1 MRARRDQRNTDE
13 RVAGIADPCELPNSS
28 RTIVRTPGLLY
39 TSEVD
44 FSQPFRAVT
53 PTLDGPVL
61 RVLARTTHPMT
72 RQQVANLVGEASE
85 AGVRKVLRR
94 LAEQGVVIE
103 QRIGTHYTY
112 VGNREHIMWP
122 AVEVF
127 MSAADRL
134 DTTIREHVE
143 AWEIPALSVELFGS
157 VAAGTSTA
165 DSDIDLMVYRPCLTD
180 DQVGLWDSQVAELR
194 MAVERWTGN
203 ACEILEID
211 ARTLVEMAAVDEPVL
226 QAPRVPI
233 SGLNLALAFPDT
245 GIARILQKA
254 MASSDI
260 SRSLARIDSKG
271 LTDAVISPELR
282 RTMEE
287 LHKVFASPA
296 MNAMVKKLVS
306 PEVEAMRKQQAE
318 IARVAKSPA
327 VEARRRQRP

>member
-1 MRARRDQRNTDE
+1 MLSD
-13 RVAGIADPCELPNSS
+13 
-28 RTIVRTPGLLY
+28 
-39 TSEVD
+39 VD

-72 RQQVANLVGEASE
+72 RRQVADLIGEASE

-112 VGNREHIMWP
+112 VGNREHILWP

-143 AWEIPALSVELFGS
+143 TWEVPALSVELFGS

-165 DSDIDLMVYRPCLTD
+165 DSDIDLMVYRPSLTE
-180 DQVGLWDSQVAELR
+180 DQVGLWDSQVAELG

-203 ACEILEID
+203 VCEILEVD
-211 ARTLVEMAAVDEPVL
+211 ARTLVEMAAEDEPVL
-226 QAPRVPI
+226 KTPRVPI
-233 SGLNLALAFPDT
+233 SGLNIAAAFPSMEM
-245 GIARILQKA
+245 AKSLQKA
-254 MASSDI
+254 MASSDV
-260 SRSLARIDSKG
+260 SRSLARVDSKRF
-271 LTDAVISPELR
+271 DVISPELR
-282 RTMEE
+282 RTIEE

-296 MNAMVKKLVS
+296 IKEMVKTLGS
-306 PEVEAMRKQQAE
+306 PQMEAIRKQQAE

-327 VEARRRQRP
+327 MQALRRQRP

>member
-1 MRARRDQRNTDE
+1 MERRARSTS
-13 RVAGIADPCELPNSS
+13 CC
-28 RTIVRTPGLLY
+28 TIVRESGLLY

-72 RQQVANLVGEASE
+72 RQQVADLIGAASE

-143 AWEIPALSVELFGS
+143 AWDLPALSVELFGS

-165 DSDIDLMVYRPCLTD
+165 DSDIDLMVYRPFLTE
-180 DQVGLWDSQVAELR
+180 DQMGLWDSQVAELR

-211 ARTLVEMAAVDEPVL
+211 PQTLVEMAAEDEPVL
-226 QAPRVPI
+226 KTHRVPI
-233 SGLNLALAFPDT
+233 SGLNIAAALPNMEMAKS
-245 GIARILQKA
+245 IQKA

-260 SRSLARIDSKG
+260 TKAIHGIESKRFADTG
-271 LTDAVISPELR
+271 FSPELR

-287 LHKVFASPA
+287 LLKVMASPA
-296 MNAMVKKLVS
+296 M
-306 PEVEAMRKQQAE
+306 
-318 IARVAKSPA
+318 
-327 VEARRRQRP
+327 RP

>member
-1 MRARRDQRNTDE
+1 MNVWPASPATAQP
-13 RVAGIADPCELPNSS
+13 AISS

-39 TSEVD
+39 ASDVD

-72 RQQVANLVGEASE
+72 RQQVADLIGEASE

-103 QRIGTHYTY
+103 QRIGSHYTY
-112 VGNREHIMWP
+112 VGNREHILWP

-143 AWEIPALSVELFGS
+143 AWEVPALSVELFGS

-165 DSDIDLMVYRPCLTD
+165 DSDVDLMVYRPSLTD

-194 MAVERWTGN
+194 MAVERWTGS

-211 ARTLVEMAAVDEPVL
+211 PRTLVEMAAEDEPVL
-226 QAPRVPI
+226 KAPRVPI
-233 SGLNLALAFPDT
+233 SGLNIAAAFPSME
-245 GIARILQKA
+245 IAKSLQKA
-254 MASSDI
+254 MAGSDV
-260 SRSLARIDSKG
+260 SRSLACIDPKRFAH
-271 LTDAVISPELR
+271 AVMSPELR

-287 LHKVFASPA
+287 LHKGFASSA
-296 MNAMVKKLVS
+296 MKEVVKTLGS
-306 PEVEAMRKQQAE
+306 PQMEAIRKQQAE

-327 VEARRRQRP
+327 MDAVSRQRP

>member
-1 MRARRDQRNTDE
+1 MNVWPASPATAQP
-13 RVAGIADPCELPNSS
+13 AISS

-39 TSEVD
+39 ASEVD

-61 RVLARTTHPMT
+61 RVLAKTTHPMT
-72 RQQVANLVGEASE
+72 RQQVADLIGEASE

-103 QRIGTHYTY
+103 QRIGSHYTY
-112 VGNREHIMWP
+112 VGNRDHILWP

-143 AWEIPALSVELFGS
+143 AWEVPALSVELFGS

-165 DSDIDLMVYRPCLTD
+165 DSDIDLMVYRPSLTD

-211 ARTLVEMAAVDEPVL
+211 PRTLVEMAAEDEPVL
-226 QAPRVPI
+226 KAPRVPI
-233 SGLNLALAFPDT
+233 SGLNIAAAFPSME
-245 GIARILQKA
+245 IARSLQKA
-254 MASSDI
+254 MAGSDV
-260 SRSLARIDSKG
+260 SRSLARIDSKA
-271 LTDAVISPELR
+271 LADAVISPELR

-296 MNAMVKKLVS
+296 MKEMVKTLGS
-306 PEVEAMRKQQAE
+306 PQMEAIRQQQAE

-327 VEARRRQRP
+327 IEALRRQRP

>member
-1 MRARRDQRNTDE
+1 MRTR
-13 RVAGIADPCELPNSS
+13 
-28 RTIVRTPGLLY
+28 GLLY
-39 TSEVD
+39 TSDVD

-72 RQQVANLVGEASE
+72 RQQVADLIGEASE

-103 QRIGTHYTY
+103 ARIGTHYTY

-143 AWEIPALSVELFGS
+143 AWDLPALSVELFGS

-165 DSDIDLMVYRPCLTD
+165 DSDIDLMVYRPFLTE
-180 DQVGLWDSQVAELR
+180 DQMGLWDSQVAELR

-211 ARTLVEMAAVDEPVL
+211 PQTLVEMAAEDEPAL
-226 QAPRVPI
+226 KAPRVPI
-233 SGLNLALAFPDT
+233 SGIHIAAAVPDME
-245 GIARILQKA
+245 IAKSLQKA
-254 MASSDI
+254 MASSDV
-260 SRSLARIDSKG
+260 SRSLARVASK
-271 LTDAVISPELR
+271 LFANAVISSELR

-287 LHKVFASPA
+287 LQRVFASPA
-296 MNAMVKKLVS
+296 MKELVKTLGS
-306 PEVEAMRKQQAE
+306 PKQVATGKQQPE
-318 IARVAKSPA
+318 IAAGAKLPA
-327 VEARRRQRP
+327 ADALSRQRP

>member
-1 MRARRDQRNTDE
+1 
-13 RVAGIADPCELPNSS
+13 VNSY
-28 RTIVRTPGLLY
+28 RTIVRALGLLY
-39 TSEVD
+39 ASEVD
-44 FSQPFRAVT
+44 FSQPFRAMI

-72 RQQVANLVGEASE
+72 RQQVADLIGDASE

-112 VGNREHIMWP
+112 VGNREHILWP

-134 DTTIREHVE
+134 DTTIRAHVE
-143 AWEIPALSVELFGS
+143 AWEVRALSVELFGS

-165 DSDIDLMVYRPCLTD
+165 DSDVDLMVYRPSLTD

-211 ARTLVEMAAVDEPVL
+211 PRTLVEMAAQDEPVL
-226 QAPRVPI
+226 KAPRVPI
-233 SGLNLALAFPDT
+233 SGLNIAAAFPSME
-245 GIARILQKA
+245 IAKTIQKA
-254 MASSDI
+254 MASSDV
-260 SRSLARIDSKG
+260 SRSLSRIDSKRFAG
-271 LTDAVISPELR
+271 AVISPELR

-287 LHKVFASPA
+287 LNKVLSSPGGASQ
-296 MNAMVKKLVS
+296 VTGDGLS
-306 PEVEAMRKQQAE
+306 SGCAE
-318 IARVAKSPA
+318 GG
-327 VEARRRQRP
+327 QG

>member
-1 MRARRDQRNTDE
+1 MNVWPASPATAQP
-13 RVAGIADPCELPNSS
+13 AISS
-28 RTIVRTPGLLY
+28 RTIVPTPGLLY
-39 TSEVD
+39 ASDVD

-72 RQQVANLVGEASE
+72 RQQVADLIGEASE

-103 QRIGTHYTY
+103 QRIGSHYTY
-112 VGNREHIMWP
+112 VGNREHILWP

-143 AWEIPALSVELFGS
+143 AWEVPALSVELFGS

-165 DSDIDLMVYRPCLTD
+165 DSDVDLMVYRPSLTD

-211 ARTLVEMAAVDEPVL
+211 PRTLVEMAAEDEPVL
-226 QAPRVPI
+226 KAPRVPI
-233 SGLNLALAFPDT
+233 SGLNIAAAFPSME
-245 GIARILQKA
+245 IARSLQKA
-254 MASSDI
+254 MAGSDV
-260 SRSLARIDSKG
+260 SRSLARIDSKR
-271 LTDAVISPELR
+271 LADAVISPELR

-287 LHKVFASPA
+287 LHKGFASPA
-296 MNAMVKKLVS
+296 MKEMVRTLGS
-306 PEVEAMRKQQAE
+306 PQTEAIRKRQAE
-318 IARVAKSPA
+318 VARVAKSPA
-327 VEARRRQRP
+327 IEALRRQRP